1 MNRITTA
8 VLTTLISLLCLVIT
22 AFAGSDIDQHR
33 DCKHCGMDRKA
44 YGYSRMLVD
53 YKDGNQVATCSL
65 HCVVT
70 ELKKKS
76 GEVITYKVADRTTR
90 KLIDATKSFWVIGGS
105 KRGVMTARAKWA
117 FESKENANAFIQNY
131 GGKLANWHE
140 ALDAAEEDAAP
151 KPKR

>member
-8 VLTTLISLLCLVIT
+8 VLTTLISLPCLVIT
-22 AFAGSDIDQHR
+22 AFADSDIDQHR

-53 YKDGNQVATCSL
+53 YKDGKQVATCSL

-76 GEVITYKVADRTTR
+76 GEVVTYKVADRTTR
-90 KLIDATKSFWVIGGS
+90 KLIDATTSFWVIGGS

-117 FESKENANAFIQNY
+117 FTAKESAESFINTY
-131 GGKLANWHE
+131 GGTLATWDE
-140 ALDAAEEDAAP
+140 ALTAAREDAAP